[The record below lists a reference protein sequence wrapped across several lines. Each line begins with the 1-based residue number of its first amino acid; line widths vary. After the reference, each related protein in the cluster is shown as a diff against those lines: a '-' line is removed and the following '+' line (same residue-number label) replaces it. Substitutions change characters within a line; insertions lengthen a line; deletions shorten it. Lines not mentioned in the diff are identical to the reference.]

1 MKTLSFIYF
10 TVAGTV
16 SLGLTASILRFFLKR
31 GNLTHN
37 QHALILS
44 FGFFITWLV
53 SFFAPF
59 LTPGSQIPSSGI
71 LKFGISFSII
81 TGLFTY
87 GIIRIILALREHN
100 NK

>member
-10 TVAGTV
+10 IVAATF
-16 SLGLTASILRFFLKR
+16 SLGLTAGILMFFLKR

-53 SFFAPF
+53 SFFAPL
-59 LTPGSQIPSSGI
+59 LTPGSQIPNSGI
-71 LKFGISFSII
+71 LVFVISFSII

-87 GIIRIILALREHN
+87 GIVRIILAIRDHN
-100 NK
+100 K